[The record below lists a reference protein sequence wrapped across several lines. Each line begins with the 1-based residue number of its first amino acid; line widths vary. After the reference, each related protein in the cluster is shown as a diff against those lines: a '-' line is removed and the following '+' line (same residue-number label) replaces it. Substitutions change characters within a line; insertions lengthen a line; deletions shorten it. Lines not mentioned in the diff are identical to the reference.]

1 MQLKEKTHHL
11 YYLVKCKVATCVIY
25 GLVSVHIY
33 TNVLLRFHKKKVF
46 LIVNFNSNVSRLNG
60 CPDRYLKLFLKFVL
74 IKQKRYKFT
83 KKNKFLLLLSMQRV
97 QHCNKILSLNLKIKT
112 LVHKRKKQ
120 LLHLS
125 KTNAEDMILK
135 KILHVHKAF

>member
-1 MQLKEKTHHL
+1 MDSCL
-11 YYLVKCKVATCVIY
+11 YIFTRMFCYVFI
-25 GLVSVHIY
+25 
-33 TNVLLRFHKKKVF
+33 KKVF

-120 LLHLS
+120 RLHLS

-135 KILHVHKAF
+135 KILHVHKAFWFCTDISRPEPM